1 MRILL
6 TGANG
11 MLGSALRATVSP
23 TAELISFDK
32 ANFDVTDAAQ
42 VTERIAELQPD
53 VILNAAA
60 YTIVDSAE
68 SHATDAERVNGIA
81 PGLLGAAAAR
91 ARAKV
96 IHFSTDY
103 VFDGEATSPYSED
116 ATPNPVNV
124 YGRTKAQ
131 GEAALRASGALHL
144 IVRTQ
149 WLFGPAGKHFPST
162 MWLRAC
168 RGVATRVVD
177 DQFGVPTH
185 VNDLARATW
194 KLLGHE
200 GTLNVV
206 SEGFTTWYG
215 VAERVFARAGASH
228 LLTRCTTAEHRT
240 PARRPL
246 YAVLSTERLRGLGL
260 ALPAWSDALD
270 RYLDRISAADE

>member
-1 MRILL
+1 MRIIL

-11 MLGSALRATVSP
+11 MLGSALRATMSP
-23 TAELISFDK
+23 TIELIPFDK
-32 ANFDVTDAAQ
+32 DGLDITDRAQ
-42 VTERIAELQPD
+42 VDHHIGELQPD

-60 YTIVDSAE
+60 FTVVDSAE
-68 SHATDAERVNGIA
+68 SRASEAERVNGIA
-81 PGLLGAAAAR
+81 PGIIGDAAAR
-91 ARAKV
+91 VNAKV
-96 IHFSTDY
+96 VHFSSDY
-103 VFDGEATSPYSED
+103 VFDGEATTPYDED
-116 ATPNPVNV
+116 ASPNPVNV
-124 YGRTKAQ
+124 YGRTKLQ
-131 GEAALRASGALHL
+131 GERRLRESGALHL
-144 IVRTQ
+144 IIRTQ

-200 GTLNVV
+200 GTLNIV
-206 SEGFTTWYG
+206 SEGSTNWFG

-228 LLTRCTTAEHRT
+228 LLSRCTTAEHRT

-246 YAVLSTERLRGLGL
+246 RNVLSTKRLHSLGI
-260 ALPAWSDALD
+260 ALPLWSDAID
-270 RYLDRISAADE
+270 RYLDRLVAADE